1 MSKFSNYKKVQIVLL
16 VMIVIAIIIFAMSI
30 VKYNNVKNYAT
41 EATFSE
47 MTDVAEGEVERK
59 VEVTTDEEQDA
70 DINDQDTS
78 WDEDAEDTKVTEEE
92 KEKKGTS
99 LPYYIK
105 INYTANCI
113 TVYQKDGSDNY
124 TIPVKAIICS
134 TGTATPRSG
143 VYKMSQKYRW
153 HELNGGLYGQYCSRI
168 TGHILFHSVPYTKAS
183 PDSLKYTYYDK
194 LGTKASA
201 GCIRLTTA
209 DAIWIYNNCPSG
221 TMVEFYG
228 SSNPGPLGKPSAKKI
243 SSNVQCRNWDPT
255 DPDSRNPWRTYKEP
269 APAPSTNQSSGNNAG
284 NGGGSTGTVE
294 PPKQPSGGEQ
304 NNTNSND
311 GETKPGNN
319 TTGGNTNTGGSQEKE
334 PDNNTSGGGTSSPDD
349 SETNTAPNPKP
360 EENDNSQS
368 DGNTNT

>member
-1 MSKFSNYKKVQIVLL
+1 MSNLNNYKKVQIVLL
-16 VMIVIAIIIFAMSI
+16 VMIVMAVIVLAMSI
-30 VKYNNVKNYAT
+30 VKYNNIKNYAT

-47 MTDVAEGEVERK
+47 MTDVAEGEMNE
-59 VEVTTDEEQDA
+59 TPDEELNA
-70 DINDQDTS
+70 DMNDEDTS
-78 WDEDAEDTKVTEEE
+78 WDEDAEDTEVTEEE
-92 KEKKGTS
+92 KENKDTS
-99 LPYYIK
+99 FPYYIK

-113 TVYQKDGSDNY
+113 TVYQKDSSGNY
-124 TIPVKAIICS
+124 TVPVKAIICS

-153 HELNGGLYGQYCSRI
+153 HELNGNLYGQYCSRI

-209 DAIWIYNNCPSG
+209 DAIWIYNNCPIG

-255 DPDSRNPWRTYKEP
+255 DPDSRNPWHTYKEP
-269 APAPSTNQSSGNNAG
+269 TPAPSTNQSNGNNAG
-284 NGGGSTGTVE
+284 NGGGSTRAVE
-294 PPKQPSGGEQ
+294 PSKQPSGEEQ
-304 NNTNSND
+304 NNTSSSSGEAKPD
-311 GETKPGNN
+311 GNI
-319 TTGGNTNTGGSQEKE
+319 TGGNTNTSGSQEE
-334 PDNNTSGGGTSSPDD
+334 PDNNNTSGGGTSKPDD
-349 SETNTAPNPKP
+349 SETNTNPNPNP
-360 EENDNSQS
+360 EGNNSSTS